1 MTDKLRSYAAAL
13 RDLHLSCR
21 HEQGSGRTIAE
32 NSHRVVRRRER
43 KMQRFKSA
51 AFAQRFLNM
60 LAAVHNTFNL
70 LRHLIS
76 RPMLRIFPAEA
87 AGHWQETVAAA

>member
-1 MTDKLRSYAAAL
+1 
-13 RDLHLSCR
+13 
-21 HEQGSGRTIAE
+21 
-32 NSHRVVRRRER
+32 
-43 KMQRFKSA
+43 MQRFKSA